1 MWSLPQSEEDA
12 VKLLQE
18 HGILHPQRQCKNG
31 HDAKLYFGKLIFW
44 KCNIKNCQKKVSVRN
59 NTWFE
64 HSRLSFVTVLR
75 FIFAWS
81 QELTSIKW
89 CEQNLK
95 INKNTVI
102 DWNNYLREVCVLN
115 IEARNQ
121 GKIGGRGKIVEIDES
136 LFSKR
141 KNNAGRILPQQ
152 WIFGGLCRETKECF
166 LVQVPD
172 RTMTTLLNAIL
183 LNIKKGTTI
192 YSDCWRAYN
201 SSELEKAGFKHF
213 TVNHSKNFVDPQS
226 GAHTQSVER
235 LWGSAKW
242 QNKKHR
248 GTARHHLKSYLAEF
262 MWRQNANEC
271 KVTEILKTIKTQFP
285 PLL

>member
-1 MWSLPQSEEDA
+1 M
-12 VKLLQE
+12 
-18 HGILHPQRQCKNG
+18 
-31 HDAKLYFGKLIFW
+31 
-44 KCNIKNCQKKVSVRN
+44 
-59 NTWFE
+59 
-64 HSRLSFVTVLR
+64 
-75 FIFAWS
+75 
-81 QELTSIKW
+81 
-89 CEQNLK
+89 K

-102 DWNNYLREVCVLN
+102 DWNNYLREVCVLS

-152 WIFGGLCRETKECF
+152 WIFGGLCLESKECF

-172 RTMTTLLNAIL
+172 RTMSTLLNAIL

-192 YSDCWRAYN
+192 YSDCCGGYN
-201 SSELEKAGFKHF
+201 SNELEKAGYKHL

-226 GAHTQSVER
+226 GAHTQSIER

-242 QNKKHR
+242 QNIKHR
-248 GTARHHLKSYLAEF
+248 GTARHHLKSYLGEF
-262 MWRQNANEC
+262 MWRQNMKENQGS
-271 KVTEILKTIKTQFP
+271 KFIEILKTIKTQFP
-285 PLL
+285 PLH